1 MDYKCEYCGK
11 VCKSQRGLE
20 IHQEFCKLNPN
31 KITNVNEEI
40 TNVKEEIT
48 IVNEEITNVKEEITN
63 VTLDDRIKSFFNG
76 LGGRTTACRYDIEL
90 MFQMYRELY
99 PQSKVGMVWDC
110 TGCVS
115 HVFNRLKERYQ
126 KIK

>member
-48 IVNEEITNVKEEITN
+48 IVNEEITNV
-63 VTLDDRIKSFFNG
+63 TLDDRIRTFFNG